1 MKLVLFGNC
10 HFDNLVKHIN
20 AFYPGVFEIHYLV
33 SYHNLD
39 QFENFKKQL
48 LDADL
53 LIMNPVQNYKDFYI
67 ENIQLFYQNPII
79 RFPFV
84 RFNGYWNFEKSRPLS
99 KFKSNTVANFP
110 DIDFETID
118 DFLETNTITADF
130 YEDQL
135 QKLAEIEAN
144 SDLLFYDFFINHHQ
158 HYPMFRDPY
167 HPTQNI
173 LKFLCYQVLL
183 NLKDRFGLSPVK
195 PLEFPKLNAD
205 TNEYGHYYPISN
217 KTAQLLG
224 LQYNLDKTFLWSRK
238 HYLEK
243 ILSIENDP
251 NAQPVTDLEDL
262 QFR

>member
-20 AFYPGVFEIHYLV
+20 AFCPDVFEIHYLV
-33 SYHNLD
+33 SYQNLD
-39 QFENFKKQL
+39 KFENFKKQL

-53 LIMNPVQNYKDFYI
+53 LIMNPVQNYNDFSMK
-67 ENIQLFYQNPII
+67 NIRLFYQKPII

-84 RFNGYWNFEKSRPLS
+84 RFYGYWNFEKTRPLS

-110 DIDFETID
+110 DIDFENVD
-118 DFLETNTITADF
+118 DFLDTDTITADF
-130 YEDQL
+130 FEEQL

-144 SDLLFYDFFINHHQ
+144 SDILFYDFFIQYHQ
-158 HYPMFRDPY
+158 DFPMFRDPY

-173 LKFLCYQVLL
+173 LKFLYNQVLI
-183 NLKDRFGLSPVK
+183 NLKDRFGLTPTK
-195 PLEFPKLNAD
+195 LLIPKLDAEPC
-205 TNEYGHYYPISN
+205 EYGHYYPISN

-243 ILSIENDP
+243 IISIEKDP
-251 NAQPVTDLEDL
+251 NAESVTDLEEL
-262 QFR
+262 CSR